1 MTVRWRPRAP
11 PREGTRFNES
21 GRKELTSD
29 EVRFT
34 TKGDALYAFIM
45 GWPEKLALIKALA
58 TTSPLSPP
66 KIRNVELL
74 GHKDKVIWTQDEQG
88 LTVVMPEQ
96 KPCEY
101 AITLKIV

>member
-1 MTVRWRPRAP
+1 M
-11 PREGTRFNES
+11 
-21 GRKELTSD
+21 
-29 EVRFT
+29 RFT
-34 TKGDALYAFIM
+34 TKSDAALRVHH
-45 GWPEKLALIKALA
+45 GLAGEVGSWIKASLA
-58 TTSPLSPP
+58 DLEPTSSPP

-74 GHKDKVIWTQDEQG
+74 GYKDKVIWTQDEQG